1 MRVKTRMH
9 PAPAQGEDVRPA
21 AFAALDLGTNNCRLL
36 IARAADAGFDVIDSF
51 SRIVRLGEGLGRQG
65 RLSEAAMTRA
75 IAALQICSG
84 KIERHQVNGVRAVAT
99 EACRRAANGVSF
111 VARAA
116 RETGIHIDI
125 ITPHEE
131 AGLAVDGCAALLDAS
146 TPYALIVDI
155 GGGSTEVMWLSVE
168 ASSAPKM
175 LDCLS
180 IPAGVNTLT
189 DRHGPDPAPDTY
201 CAVKLRVADALAEL
215 DAPFG
220 IAAKVDA
227 GEVQLVGT
235 SGTVTTLAAAHLK
248 LPRYMRNRIDGTRL
262 SVPAALAVCRKFES
276 IGHAGRRAHP
286 CIGPARSAFVMAG
299 CAIFEAIC
307 ETWPVNSLTVADRG
321 LREGMLM
328 RQMGI
333 RRRWPRQGPLHAVR

>member
-9 PAPAQGEDVRPA
+9 PAPAQREAVRPA

-36 IARAADAGFDVIDSF
+36 VARPSEAGFEVIDSF
-51 SRIVRLGEGLGRQG
+51 SRIVRLGEGLGRHG

-75 IAALQICSG
+75 MAALRICAG
-84 KIERHQVNGVRAVAT
+84 KIDRHQVIGVRAVAT
-99 EACRRAANGVSF
+99 EACRRAENGAAF
-111 VARAA
+111 VARVA

-125 ITPHEE
+125 ISPREE
-131 AGLAVDGCAALLDAS
+131 ASLAVDGCAALLDAGI
-146 TPYALIVDI
+146 PHALIVDI

-168 ASSAPKM
+168 PGNAPAM

-189 DRHGPDPAPDTY
+189 DRHGPDPAPETY
-201 CAVKLRVADALAEL
+201 CAVKRRVADALGEL
-215 DAPFG
+215 DARHR
-220 IAAKVDA
+220 IADKVAA
-227 GEVQLVGT
+227 GEVQMVGT
-235 SGTVTTLAAAHLK
+235 SGTVTTLAAAHLE

-333 RRRWPRQGPLHAVR
+333 RRRGARHGPQRAAG